1 MFQKNR
7 LYPIFVIL
15 AMLIVW
21 QIRKSSNPVMTE
33 LSGFTMGTT
42 YSIKYFDENG
52 TNYQVEVDSI
62 LVGFNHSLSTYETE
76 SEVSLF
82 NNTSSFGFKSP
93 YFPVVLQASKEIYL
107 STAGSFDPTVYP
119 LVSAWGFGPED
130 RVIPDSTQV
139 DSLLQFVGF
148 SKINFDKATVSKQ
161 KDEIKLDF
169 SAIAKGYGVDVIA
182 EYILAQG
189 ISDYFIEIGGEVRA
203 RGLNIDKTWRVG
215 VENPTVSSAER
226 GLSAVV
232 ELVDKSMAT
241 SGNYRNYYMLDGV
254 KYAHTIDPKSGYPVE
269 HSLLSATVF
278 APSCMVADAYATSF
292 MVMGLEK
299 AKIIIDANSDLET
312 ILIYS
317 NPNGQLETYISDGI
331 ASEVKVVDK

>member
-33 LSGFTMGTT
+33 LSGLTMGTT

-62 LVGFNHSLSTYETE
+62 LVGFNHSLSTYEAD
-76 SEVSLF
+76 SEVSSF
-82 NNTSSFGFKSP
+82 NNTSSFSFKRP

-161 KDEIKLDF
+161 KDEMKLDF

-203 RGLNIDKTWRVG
+203 RGLNIDKAWRVG
-215 VENPTVSSAER
+215 VENPTVSSGER

-278 APSCMVADAYATSF
+278 APSCMIADAYATSF